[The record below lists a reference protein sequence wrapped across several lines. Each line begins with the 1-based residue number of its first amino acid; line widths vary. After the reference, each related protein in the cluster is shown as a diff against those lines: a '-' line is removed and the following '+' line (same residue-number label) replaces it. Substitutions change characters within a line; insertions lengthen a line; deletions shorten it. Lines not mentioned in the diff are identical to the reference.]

1 MYFRSELSGWVKKD
15 WVLSFDVL
23 LSEIENFQ
31 FQPLAIYD
39 TLSIF
44 LTSNIEMQTKIEGH
58 IL

>member
-1 MYFRSELSGWVKKD
+1 MCLFSQWLGKKRLD
-15 WVLSFDVL
+15 RYVYVL